1 MRRPLRELATRY
13 FRRLGYTVEEDVEL
27 DDRMGK
33 LHRVDLLIRRDEEVR
48 PVWIKDWRRTIGVNI
63 IINAD
68 LEAEKLGLGPPIL
81 VGTRF
86 SDRARSYAS
95 RKGITLLTEGDL
107 EELL

>member
-95 RKGITLLTEGDL
+95 RKGITLLTPSDL
-107 EELL
+107 EL

>member
-1 MRRPLRELATRY
+1 MRKPLRELAIKY

-27 DDRMGK
+27 DDRMGRT
-33 LHRVDLLIRRDEEVR
+33 HRVDLLVRKGDEVR
-48 PVWIKDWRRTIGVNI
+48 PVWIKDWRRTVGVNV

-68 LEAEKLGLGPPIL
+68 LEAEKLGLDPPVL

-95 RKGITLLTEGDL
+95 RKGITLLTPVDL
-107 EELL
+107 EL